1 MIKILYI
8 ILFLGFLCH
17 KSCPQSL
24 DDLNDSQELLS
35 ERIVDP
41 IGYER
46 TIEEPNSF
54 AVYLRKLPLKAPES
68 LVHYYNGKIKN
79 SEGIYCAVVDLAIGN
94 RDLLQ
99 CADACMLLF
108 GEYLFQLKEYD
119 AIRFN
124 FVSDGVPR
132 YFKDYTSKRDYAS
145 FRKYMNYIFAYANTR
160 SLHGQ
165 LQPVTNFMTMQPGD
179 ILIQTGNP
187 YGHAVMVVDMVVDKS
202 TGKKK
207 YLLAQSYMPAQ
218 EIQILI
224 NSNNS
229 NGSPWYELKNET
241 IRTPE
246 WTFEPG
252 DLRRFTR

>member
-1 MIKILYI
+1 MKRIFDITV
-8 ILFLGFLCH
+8 FLLLLSFAAGAQTLEH
-17 KSCPQSL
+17 
-24 DDLNDSQELLS
+24 LNDSCETLA
-35 ERIVDP
+35 ERMTVP

-46 TIEEPNSF
+46 IIDQPNAF
-54 AVYLRKLPLKAPES
+54 TTYLQSLPLKSPEA

-79 SEGIYCAVVDLAIGN
+79 REGVYCAVVDLEIGN

-99 CADACMLLF
+99 CADACMLLY
-108 GEYLFQLKEYD
+108 GEYLFAMKQYD
-119 AIRFN
+119 EIQFN
-124 FVSDGVPR
+124 FVSDSKPR
-132 YFKDYTSKRDYAS
+132 FFKDYTSKRNYAA

-165 LQPVTNFMTMQPGD
+165 LKPVTDFMSMQPGD

-187 YGHAVMVVDMVVDKS
+187 YGHAVMVVDMVVDKR

-224 NSNNS
+224 NPAAA

-241 IRTPE
+241 IHTPE
-246 WTFEPG
+246 WIFSPD
-252 DLRRFTR
+252 DLRRFKN